1 MCVDRYT
8 NCEES
13 EVLVAA
19 DSSPRDTKRVTI
31 TDVARHAGVS
41 TAAVSK
47 VMRNAYGVSPGM
59 QERVR
64 AAMAE
69 LEYRPHAA
77 ARGMRGRTYT
87 IGVLLDN
94 VRNAFFADVLDG
106 IREELS
112 DSEYTVLIG
121 AAGFGADEQSRTVRA
136 MVDRQMDGLVLIA
149 PGTPRSEVLSM
160 AATTPTVVIGHHDSS
175 DVHDSVIDADD
186 IGAGLVVDHLVELGH
201 RDIALVSAPGSRSG
215 RWQRPPEIALADGFL
230 QAMDRHGLADRA
242 RVHHSAYSDDGGHAA
257 GLALLSG
264 AQRPTAILAGADV
277 AALGIYRAAA
287 DLGLSIPGDISLV
300 GYNNTAIAS
309 LAPVQLTSV
318 DQAGHTMGLAAA
330 RMLIER
336 VEGRRDRAMRT
347 TMTPR
352 LVVRRSTAAP
362 SLP

>member
-1 MCVDRYT
+1 M
-8 NCEES
+8 
-13 EVLVAA
+13 
-19 DSSPRDTKRVTI
+19 TI

-121 AAGFGADEQSRTVRA
+121 AAGFGADEQSRTIRS

-149 PGTPRSEVLSM
+149 PGTPRSEVLST

-175 DVHDSVIDADD
+175 DVHDSVVDADD
-186 IGAGLVVDHLVELGH
+186 VGAGLVVDHLVELGH
-201 RDIALVSAPGSRSG
+201 RDIALVSAPGSKSG

-230 QAMDRHGLADRA
+230 QAMDRHGLTDRA

-287 DLGLSIPGDISLV
+287 DLGLSIPEDISLV

-336 VEGRRDRAMRT
+336 VEGRRDRAMQT

-362 SLP
+362 SFP

>member
-1 MCVDRYT
+1 M
-8 NCEES
+8 
-13 EVLVAA
+13 AA

-121 AAGFGADEQSRTVRA
+121 AAGFGADEQSRTIRA

-160 AATTPTVVIGHHDSS
+160 AETTPTVVIGHHDSS

-186 IGAGLVVDHLVELGH
+186 VGAGLVVDHLVELGH
-201 RDIALVSAPGSRSG
+201 RDIALVSAPGNKSG
-215 RWQRPPEIALADGFL
+215 RWQRPPEIALADGFF

-257 GLALLSG
+257 GLALLSL

-336 VEGRRDRAMRT
+336 VEGRRDRAMQT